1 MRIEISDRLKKL
13 PPYLF
18 VEIDKKKKAA
28 LSEGRDIID
37 LGVGD
42 PDQPTP
48 KHIIEAL
55 YKAASDPATH
65 RYALD
70 KGMSELRNRI
80 AAWYRD
86 RFGVRLNPDT
96 EILPL
101 IGSKEGIAHI
111 PLAFLNRGDVVLAP
125 NPSYPPYRGGAILAG
140 GVAFDLPLL
149 EENSFLPDFT
159 GIPNATLKK
168 SKLLFLNYPNNP
180 TGAVSDSS
188 FFKDAISF
196 ASKNNIII
204 CHDAAYTEIA
214 YEGYKAPS
222 FLSIP
227 GAKELGIE
235 FHSLSK
241 IYNMTGWRIGFAC
254 GNENVIK
261 ALTTVKSNI
270 DSGIFNAIQRAAITA
285 LDGPEKF
292 LNDLRTLYQKRRDIV
307 VEGLNSLGWNIVKP
321 QATFYI
327 WFKVPKD
334 YTSTTFA
341 EFLLEKADMVVT
353 PGNGFGKY
361 GEGYMRIA
369 LTVPDE
375 RLKEAITRLKK
386 IL

>member
-28 LSEGRDIID
+28 LNEGRDIID

-70 KGMSELRNRI
+70 KGMPELRNRI
-80 AAWYRD
+80 AVWYRD

-140 GVAFDLPLL
+140 GTPFDLPLL

-159 GIPNATLKK
+159 RIPNATAKK

-180 TGAVSDSS
+180 TGAVCDSS
-188 FFKDAISF
+188 FFEDAISF

-214 YEGYKAPS
+214 YEGYKALS
-222 FLSIP
+222 FLSTP

-270 DSGIFNAIQRAAITA
+270 DSGVFNAIQRAAITA

-292 LNDLRTLYQKRRDIV
+292 LNDLRALYQKRRDIV
-307 VEGLNSLGWNIVKP
+307 VEGLNSLGWNVTKP

-327 WFKVPKD
+327 WFKAPKD
-334 YTSTTFA
+334 YTSATFA